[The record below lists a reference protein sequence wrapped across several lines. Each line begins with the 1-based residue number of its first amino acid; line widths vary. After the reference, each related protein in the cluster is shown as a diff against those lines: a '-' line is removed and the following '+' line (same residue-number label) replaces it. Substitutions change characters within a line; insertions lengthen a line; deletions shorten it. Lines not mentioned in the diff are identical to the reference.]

1 MGKFRGTAVVMVS
14 QNPYVF
20 SGTFK
25 DNLLFQEEI
34 DWNFDY
40 LTYLLSGFSL
50 PFKLND
56 TINIDKLSGGEKQKI
71 AIIRALMRDGSLL
84 LLDEPT
90 SALDKESSDFLLYE
104 LGRIKKD
111 KIIVISTH
119 DKQLLENSDYIIP
132 FHA

>member
-1 MGKFRGTAVVMVS
+1 MVS

>member
-1 MGKFRGTAVVMVS
+1 
-14 QNPYVF
+14 
-20 SGTFK
+20 
-25 DNLLFQEEI
+25 
-34 DWNFDY
+34 
-40 LTYLLSGFSL
+40 
-50 PFKLND
+50 
-56 TINIDKLSGGEKQKI
+56 
-71 AIIRALMRDGSLL
+71 MRDGSLL